1 MINYKTYRLLACN
14 RISAFLLKMKVFLAI
29 SLIVGACAT
38 APTKTPKNSSA
49 TPALSGKETLL
60 TIGNAPVAVEEFLYV
75 YNKNNNDSI
84 QYATAEER
92 EKALRD
98 YLDLFINFK
107 LKVKAAKAEG
117 LDQSQ
122 GFKKELAKYQKQLAK
137 PYLIE
142 NRVTEQLVQEAYA
155 RLQQEVH
162 ASHILIEVA
171 EDASP
176 SDTLKAYST
185 IDSLRNLVQQGAPF
199 EKLARENSD
208 DPSAAMN
215 GGDLGYFTALQMVY
229 PFENAA
235 YNTPVGQV
243 SMPVRSQFGYHIV
256 KVQDRRPARGKVK
269 VAHIMLR
276 VQPNAPAEE
285 DTKTREKA
293 ADIYEQL
300 QKGADW
306 NELCERFSE
315 DVSTK
320 SSGGSLPYFGTGSM
334 LGAFEEAAFALKKQ
348 GEISPPVRSQF
359 GWHILKLEDKK
370 AVDSLEK
377 LRPELERKIAQSVR
391 SEVLRKDMVSKL
403 KKENNY
409 QADPQVVQ
417 SILQGPSG
425 NEVNTAI
432 ANPEITLF
440 TLNDTAYTVGSF
452 YRYAESKEGNSQNG
466 GSQNG
471 GSQNGGSQN
480 GSSDMSKLFDSFVE
494 EQVLAYEEAHLVEK
508 HDDYR
513 LLLNEYHDGILLFE
527 MMEKEVWAKAAK
539 DTAGL
544 QTFFDVHKAEYQ
556 WKERAEA
563 TIFEVP
569 NEGVVAALK
578 KSLSGKK
585 FPLDEDT
592 KSSLEKSFS
601 EKGTD
606 LGIFYGTYERA
617 ETRYSAAEK
626 VIDKVNWTAGEKQ
639 ITANGKVYLIKI
651 HEVLPP
657 SPKKL
662 SEIRGIVIAD
672 YQNHLEKEWI
682 ASLKQV
688 YVINVNED
696 VLQKIIKSL
705 Q

>member
-1 MINYKTYRLLACN
+1 MINYKTYRLFACN
-14 RISAFLLKMKVFLAI
+14 RISTCLWNLPFFIGL

-38 APTKTPKNSSA
+38 GPTTKTPKVTTTA
-49 TPALSGKETLL
+49 PALSGKETLL
-60 TIGNAPVAVEEFLYV
+60 TIESTPVAVEEFLYV

-84 QYATAEER
+84 QYSTEEER
-92 EKALRD
+92 DKALRD

-122 GFKKELAKYQKQLAK
+122 GFKKELARYQKQLAK

-142 NRVTEQLVQEAYA
+142 NQVTEQLVQEAYA

-176 SDTLKAYST
+176 ADTLKAYRT
-185 IDSLRNLVQQGAPF
+185 IDSLRNLAQHGDAQQNVPF
-199 EKLARENSD
+199 DKLARENSG

-235 YNTPVGQV
+235 YNTPVGQI
-243 SMPVRSQFGYHIV
+243 SLPVRSQFGYHIV
-256 KVQDRRPARGKVK
+256 KVHDRRPARGKVK

-276 VQPNAPAEE
+276 LAPNATPEE
-285 DTKTREKA
+285 ETKISDKA
-293 ADIYEQL
+293 VEIYQQL
-300 QKGADW
+300 QKGGNW

-334 LGAFEEAAFALKKQ
+334 LGAFEEAAFALNNK
-348 GEISPPVRSQF
+348 GDISEPVRTQF

-370 AVDSLEK
+370 PVDSLEK

-403 KKENNY
+403 KKENNF
-409 QADPQVVQ
+409 QADPQIVQ
-417 SILQGPSG
+417 SLLQGPSG
-425 NEVNTAI
+425 NEVNTTI
-432 ANPEITLF
+432 ANPETTLF

-452 YRYAESKEGNSQNG
+452 YRYAEGQEGNHQDGN
-466 GSQNG
+466 
-471 GSQNGGSQN
+471 
-480 GSSDMSKLFDSFVE
+480 SDMAKLYNSFVE
-494 EQVLAYEEAHLVEK
+494 EQVLAYEEAHLAEK
-508 HDDYR
+508 HDAYR
-513 LLLNEYHDGILLFE
+513 LLLNEYYDGILLFE
-527 MMEKEVWAKAAK
+527 MMEKEVWAKATK
-539 DTAGL
+539 DTVGL
-544 QTFFDVHKAEYQ
+544 QNFFDTHKTQYQ
-556 WKERAEA
+556 WKERVEA
-563 TIFEVP
+563 TLFEVP
-569 NEGVVAALK
+569 NEGVVSQLQ
-578 KSLSGKK
+578 KSITGKK

-592 KSSLEKSFS
+592 QKGIEDSFT
-601 EKGTD
+601 EKGTSI
-606 LGIFYGTYERA
+606 GIFYGTYEKGQ
-617 ETRYSAAEK
+617 TRYTTAEK
-626 VIDKVNWTAGEKQ
+626 VIDKVNWTKGETQ

-657 SPKKL
+657 GPKKL

-672 YQNHLEKEWI
+672 YQNHLEKEWVD
-682 ASLKQV
+682 SLKQV

-696 VLQKIIKSL
+696 VLQKVIQSL